1 MWLDTV
7 KKKSNETVGIY
18 WKPFQLDQVNG
29 NSELVLRNWNQW
41 TVDQINQSRSM
52 LAAIAGES
60 VRKRQPEYF
69 NVFHKTLL
77 ELRHAPNSNRIPL
90 NNKNELIG
98 VADNLRIDTVSL
110 AHDLENCSLIQTVS
124 MYHYE
129 AIETYGVF
137 GTPTFVFENGNAVYL
152 KTFIPPPEQAVG
164 FFDEFLSMM
173 SDRSYIGEL
182 KRPQPPWPKGL
193 PY

>member
-7 KKKSNETVGIY
+7 KSESDKTVSIY

-77 ELRHAPNSNRIPL
+77 ELRHAPDSNRIPL

-98 VADNLRIDTVSL
+98 IADNLGMNANSL
-110 AHDLENCSLIQTVS
+110 TRDLENCSLIEIVS
-124 MYHYE
+124 QNHYE
-129 AIETYGVF
+129 AIEAYGVF

-152 KTFIPPPEQAVG
+152 KTFIPPPEQAVE

-173 SDRSYIGEL
+173 GDRSYIGEL

-193 PY
+193 AN